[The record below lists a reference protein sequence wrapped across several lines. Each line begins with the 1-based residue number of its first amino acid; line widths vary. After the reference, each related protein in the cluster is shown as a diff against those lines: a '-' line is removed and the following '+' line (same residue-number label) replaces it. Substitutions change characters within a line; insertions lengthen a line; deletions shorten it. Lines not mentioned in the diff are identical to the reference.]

1 MQGRKPGPLS
11 RFWMGLNPRERS
23 LVSWLVV
30 VMFAMAT
37 LLLLFLRS
45 SELRKAE
52 KEIDKMKRGLEMV
65 YREGP
70 VYQKRLVEKEAR
82 ESRISDQPIVFS
94 TLLEEA
100 TTLVDGVS
108 VTNQEEQ
115 PPTDLGGGLRR
126 RSVEF
131 DLKGVTLEQ
140 MTRFLAAVE
149 SKPGHVIFTDRIRIR
164 SGSPTEDVLGARVEV
179 ATWERAPTEPT
190 EEAGS

>member
-30 VMFAMAT
+30 VIFAMST
-37 LLLLFLRS
+37 LLLLVLRS

-52 KEIDKMKRGLEMV
+52 RDIDKMKRALEMV

-70 VYQKRLVEKEAR
+70 SYQKRLDEKEAR
-82 ESRISDQPIVFS
+82 ESRISAQPLVFS

-115 PPTDLGGGLRR
+115 TPTDLGGGLRR

-131 DLKGVTLEQ
+131 ELKDVTLEQ
-140 MTRFLAAVE
+140 LTRFLAAVE

-164 SGSPTEDVLGARVEV
+164 SGSSQEDVLSARMEV
-179 ATWERAPTEPT
+179 ATWERTPEATT
-190 EEAGS
+190 EEEGS